1 MKALKTQQIAA
12 ILVLSV
18 ILSTF
23 AAVTPVSAAT
33 LSAQQYLEKMD
44 IAVRNL
50 KSYDFTQTTDQKMTM
65 EGQIIQNKTVVKQS
79 AYLTKDADGLLWE
92 YISSNG
98 SGYQKTGIL
107 NYTNQIKGMDIS
119 MYSDAKIVK
128 KKIKVN
134 RINTVQ
140 ISAQVKGSDVVK
152 FLDQMGMSKE
162 INAAAAVDYN
172 TLPAIKVT
180 CWIDKKT
187 CRPVRTT
194 ADMKAFMNGYMSA
207 LYQKLGQDLKLVYS
221 QAKATVTYKNFNKA
235 ATFTIP
241 KECR

>member
-1 MKALKTQQIAA
+1 MQITIFSVWMTFVWCSIFIVLCY
-12 ILVLSV
+12 ILRKRSVLLN
-18 ILSTF
+18 LS
-23 AAVTPVSAAT
+23 S
-33 LSAQQYLEKMD
+33 M
-44 IAVRNL
+44 
-50 KSYDFTQTTDQKMTM
+50 
-65 EGQIIQNKTVVKQS
+65 
-79 AYLTKDADGLLWE
+79 
-92 YISSNG
+92 
-98 SGYQKTGIL
+98 TGIIILYLFCLIRLAVPVELPWTKVVL

-140 ISAQVKGSDVVK
+140 ISAQVEGSDVVK

-221 QAKATVTYKNFNKA
+221 QAKVTVTYKNFNKA

>member
-1 MKALKTQQIAA
+1 M
-12 ILVLSV
+12 
-18 ILSTF
+18 
-23 AAVTPVSAAT
+23 
-33 LSAQQYLEKMD
+33 
-44 IAVRNL
+44 
-50 KSYDFTQTTDQKMTM
+50 
-65 EGQIIQNKTVVKQS
+65 
-79 AYLTKDADGLLWE
+79 
-92 YISSNG
+92 
-98 SGYQKTGIL
+98 
-107 NYTNQIKGMDIS
+107 
-119 MYSDAKIVK
+119 
-128 KKIKVN
+128 
-134 RINTVQ
+134 
-140 ISAQVKGSDVVK
+140 VK

-162 INAAAAVDYN
+162 INAAAAMDYN